1 MDNKVLDVLEE
12 AWVEEL
18 ELAPDLG
25 RLEAAIA
32 QKLRVLGQGLLQRVV
47 QRKPNGYEG
56 SSLACSC
63 GHRKRFVGHRTRKV
77 HTLFGWIEVSRA
89 YYHCGNCK
97 TSDAPYDRT
106 AGLGSEQTS
115 PGLAKAC
122 CLLTVD
128 DSFDLSARK
137 VKELLGQE
145 VSPNTIERL
154 AHQIGGKVLQQ
165 QDRQLDAFRQDR
177 EPPPAQVHPP
187 RLYVT
192 MDGTTVHEK
201 DGWHDAKAGR
211 LYWEDDRCEPHSYTL
226 GRQTFGWHLWLAACR
241 CGLRR
246 ADEVVV
252 LGDGA
257 AWIRNEKERHFGRA
271 TFIVDWY
278 HANEHI
284 WDCGKALFGEGTT
297 AMEKWS
303 TQREAWLWEGQTR
316 WLTDD
321 LAEQIKDRRGAKRE
335 SLEALR
341 RYILTNEWEMRYDVF
356 RAKGYDIGSGQ
367 VEAACKHVI
376 GKRLK
381 QSGMIWKRPGSS
393 TTLAMRTAWLNG
405 EWDSLWAAKPMG
417 N

>member
-1 MDNKVLDVLEE
+1 
-12 AWVEEL
+12 
-18 ELAPDLG
+18 
-25 RLEAAIA
+25 
-32 QKLRVLGQGLLQRVV
+32 
-47 QRKPNGYEG
+47 
-56 SSLACSC
+56 
-63 GHRKRFVGHRTRKV
+63 VGHRTRKV

-226 GRQTFGWHLWLAACR
+226 GRQTFGWHLWLAA
-241 CGLRR
+241 
-246 ADEVVV
+246 
-252 LGDGA
+252 
-257 AWIRNEKERHFGRA
+257 

-405 EWDSLWAAKPMG
+405 EWDSLWASKPMA